1 MNLATTRR
9 RLQFCAGPQ
18 TIEFFACPEHRATLD
33 QGDVSCFRVMRTE
46 PVRDV
51 DPDEDIECDFCREG

>member
-1 MNLATTRR
+1 MSLAATRR

-18 TIEFFACPEHRATLD
+18 TYEFFACPEHRVILVR
-33 QGDVSCFRVMRTE
+33 GDVSCFLVIRSE
-46 PVRDV
+46 SVRSV